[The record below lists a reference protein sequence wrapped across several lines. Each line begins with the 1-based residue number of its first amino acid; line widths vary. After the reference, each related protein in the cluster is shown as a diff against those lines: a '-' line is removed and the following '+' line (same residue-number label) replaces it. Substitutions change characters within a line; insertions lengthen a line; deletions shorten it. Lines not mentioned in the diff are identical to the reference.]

1 MEMLIDKNDA
11 FRHNVCKKLA
21 QLGKVIF
28 TLTAAQR
35 DREDEMHDVSL
46 NFEEQIAKFF
56 ERYKALKQITYKKEL
71 LKSVKIILVKK
82 KKKGGGCPSCPPPI
96 YTLMRKIMIKN
107 NFENHF
113 IVLNGSMGRF

>member
-35 DREDEMHDVSL
+35 DREDEMRDVSL
-46 NFEEQIAKFF
+46 NYEEQISKIF
-56 ERYKALKQITYKKEL
+56 ERHKTKTDNIQKATAQKRKDYI
-71 LKSVKIILVKK
+71 SKK
-82 KKKGGGCPSCPPPI
+82 KKKGGWLPFVPTPYI
-96 YTLMRKIMIKN
+96 YINEKN
-107 NFENHF
+107 NFEN
-113 IVLNGSMGRF
+113 